1 MNLPLF
7 LVTND
12 DGVDAAGIR
21 ALVSALKPLGD
32 TFVVA
37 PDREVSACAQSLT
50 LSRPIDA
57 REVEPRVF
65 AVDGTPADCVHLA
78 IERLLPRRPDVVL
91 SGINRG
97 ANLGEDVFYS
107 GTVGGAR
114 EGVFYGV
121 PALAVSLATR
131 GGADF
136 APAAAIAVRLT
147 RLVLERGL
155 PGSTLL
161 NVNVPQGEPSRAVVT
176 VQGRRIQG
184 VLSESYG
191 TSGGERAAE
200 AGPVPP
206 GPSEARLTDYE
217 AVQRGLVSVTPLHSD
232 TTFYDAL
239 PILSTWNLVFRN
251 GHGP

>member
-1 MNLPLF
+1 MNPPLL

-21 ALVSALKPLGD
+21 ALLAELKSIGD

-37 PDREVSACAQSLT
+37 PDREVSACGQSLT
-50 LSRPIDA
+50 LSRPVDA

-65 AVDGTPADCVHLA
+65 SVDGTPADCVHLA
-78 IERLLPRRPDVVL
+78 IDRLLPRRPDLVV

-121 PALAVSLATR
+121 PALAMSLATR

-136 APAAAIAVRLT
+136 GPAAAIAARLA

-155 PGSTLL
+155 PGGTLL
-161 NVNVPQGEPSRAVVT
+161 NVNVPLGEPSRAVIT
-176 VQGRRIQG
+176 VQGRRGQ
-184 VLSESYG
+184 VALPEAPA
-191 TSGGERAAE
+191 GGAAD
-200 AGPVPP
+200 PTWP
-206 GPSEARLTDYE
+206 GEARLTDYE
-217 AVQRGLVSVTPLHSD
+217 AVQLGLVSVTPLHTD
-232 TTFYDAL
+232 TTSYDAL
-239 PILSTWNLVFRN
+239 PTLSTWNLVLRN

>member
-1 MNLPLF
+1 MNTPLL

-21 ALVSALKPLGD
+21 ALVSALRPLGD
-32 TFVVA
+32 TFIVA

-65 AVDGTPADCVHLA
+65 SVDGTPADCVHLA
-78 IERLLPRRPDVVL
+78 IERLLPRRPDLVV

-97 ANLGEDVFYS
+97 ANLGDDVFYS

-114 EGVFYGV
+114 EGVFFGV
-121 PALAVSLATR
+121 PALAMSLATR

-136 APAAAIAVRLT
+136 GPAAAIAARLA

-155 PGSTLL
+155 PASTLL
-161 NVNVPQGEPSRAVVT
+161 NVNVPQGEPSRAAIT
-176 VQGRRIQG
+176 VQGRRIQA
-184 VLSESYG
+184 VLAESYG
-191 TSGGERAAE
+191 TSGGGRAGGA
-200 AGPVPP
+200 APVTQ
-206 GPSEARLTDYE
+206 GESEARLTDYE
-217 AVQRGLVSVTPLHSD
+217 AVQLGLVSVTPLHTD